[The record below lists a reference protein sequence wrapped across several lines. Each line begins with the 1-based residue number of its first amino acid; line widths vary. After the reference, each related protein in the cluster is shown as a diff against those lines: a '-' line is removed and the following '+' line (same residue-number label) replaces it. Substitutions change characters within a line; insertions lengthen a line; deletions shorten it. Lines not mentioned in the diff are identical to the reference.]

1 MAPGQL
7 GISLGFSLNHRQVVL
22 SFLLSTFLFL
32 SRFDISFSCLA
43 GVGDAGLQE
52 LSGLTSL
59 TALNLDS
66 RLFTDLGMR
75 HLKPLTNLVLLD
87 LFAAKVS
94 DIGCGYIRYMLKGLN
109 LTYLLFAYKGL

>member
-1 MAPGQL
+1 MSRMYLAHDGL
-7 GISLGFSLNHRQVVL
+7 KSEFIIISMIIV
-22 SFLLSTFLFL
+22 FL
-32 SRFDISFSCLA
+32 SLLA

-52 LSGLTSL
+52 LSALTSL

-94 DIGCGYIRYMLKGLN
+94 DIGCGYIRYMLLSCQLIVTVCCKG
-109 LTYLLFAYKGL
+109 F

>member
-1 MAPGQL
+1 MSRMYLAHDGL
-7 GISLGFSLNHRQVVL
+7 KSEFIIISMIILFFS
-22 SFLLSTFLFL
+22 
-32 SRFDISFSCLA
+32 ILA

-52 LSGLTSL
+52 LSALTSL

-66 RLFTDLGMR
+66 RLFTDVGMR

-94 DIGCGYIRYMLKGLN
+94 DIGCGYIRYMLN
-109 LTYLLFAYKGL
+109 LASTLPSALLLCT